1 MGFFQIWKKICRGN
15 LKPLSGLF
23 EILLNISEDRSLYFL
38 FKTHLYLKK
47 VTTLNIAKDQIFF
60 VPCFIISSAL
70 GANNIDCK
78 HSVVLK
84 RGNKCKWTL
93 IT

>member
-1 MGFFQIWKKICRGN
+1 MGFFSN
-15 LKPLSGLF
+15 LKENMQRKF
-23 EILLNISEDRSLYFL
+23 ETIIRIIWNTFNISEDRSLYFL